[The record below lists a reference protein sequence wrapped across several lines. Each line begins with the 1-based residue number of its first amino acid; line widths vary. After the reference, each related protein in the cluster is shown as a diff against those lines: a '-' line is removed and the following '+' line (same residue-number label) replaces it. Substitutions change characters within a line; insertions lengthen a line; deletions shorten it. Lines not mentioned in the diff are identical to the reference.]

1 MTITEKLKYAQIF
14 LEITNKDSNYKC
26 EDIAV
31 LEDHVVYKLRH
42 NDGSLKIS
50 KHSIAEILNSVQSL
64 DEHVYCTNCIYGMSL
79 INSIEDDSLPIPSS
93 CETCYP
99 YDVEDSTPFKERPNY
114 IPLT

>member
-1 MTITEKLKYAQIF
+1 MNITETLKYAQIF
-14 LEITNKDSNYKC
+14 LKTTNKDSNYKC

-31 LEDHVVYKLRH
+31 FKNHVVYKLRY

-50 KHSIAEILNSVQSL
+50 KHSLTEILNLVQSL
-64 DEHVYCTNCIYGMSL
+64 DEHVYCTNCLYGKSL
-79 INSIEDDSLPIPSS
+79 IDSIEDDSLPIPAS

>member
-1 MTITEKLKYAQIF
+1 MNITEKLKYAKLFIKTINP
-14 LEITNKDSNYKC
+14 LADCIC

-31 LEDHVVYKLRH
+31 LENHVVYKLRH
-42 NDGSLKIS
+42 NDGSVKIS